1 MGSRWRLVGPSSADA
16 AVAEPCGDASVED
29 ITNSSDSPDTH
40 PDSASADA
48 GPADQRI
55 LDATMVVLA
64 REGVAGVSMRAVARE
79 ADVSVGLANY
89 YFENKTALI
98 GAALVR
104 IGDQDALLVAPAAD
118 GADPISHLHM
128 ALRRALDPE
137 FLTRDYLSLRLQLW
151 SLAGVDEQFAKINRT
166 AQQRYVR
173 GLADLIEAA
182 RPELDRAD
190 VDARAADILIE
201 QNGVWLTAILITDDA
216 AVARA
221 IDRCVARA
229 FGD

>member
-1 MGSRWRLVGPSSADA
+1 MGSRRRLVGPSSTDA
-16 AVAEPCGDASVED
+16 AVAEPCGDANVEC
-29 ITNSSDSPDTH
+29 ITNLSDSPENH
-40 PDSASADA
+40 PGSASTDA
-48 GPADQRI
+48 GSADQRI
-55 LDATMVVLA
+55 LDATIVVLA

-118 GADPISHLHM
+118 DADPISHLHM